1 MVDDVIPPEFLEPE
15 GDAESQD
22 PDLILE
28 TTTGTLRTLWRDWMC
43 RRGSGTFVDVEFF
56 GRKIGGVP
64 APAVDAYRALELAL
78 RSAGYRPDSRWAY
91 NCRLIADTGQPSLH
105 SAGIAVDIDPDEN
118 PYSHGDPFSGK
129 IGPDHV
135 AAALGIRNSAGAR
148 VWSWGGHWNKPDRM
162 HFQLDGGPAA
172 VDVDWRTVPGEGH
185 ADAASSEVQDT
196 ASPATGGKEDEMVVS
211 KGMENPAVQR
221 FQECLLVWDPSALPK
236 HGADGDFGN
245 ETAEWVGR
253 FQESFGLEKTGMID
267 GVTAAL
273 LVAQG
278 K

>member
-1 MVDDVIPPEFLEPE
+1 MVDEGIPPEFLEPE
-15 GDAESQD
+15 GDAEGQD

-28 TTTGTLRTLWRDWMC
+28 ATTSTLRGLWKEWMC

-56 GRKIGGVP
+56 GRRIGGVP

-78 RSAGYRPDSRWAY
+78 GSSGYAPTSRWAY
-91 NCRLIADTGQPSLH
+91 NCRMIADTGQPSLH

-118 PYSHGDPFSGK
+118 PYTEGDPFSGK

-135 AAALGIRNSAGAR
+135 AAALAIRNGNGAR
-148 VWSWGGHWNKPDRM
+148 VWSWGGHWSKPDRM
-162 HFQLDGGPAA
+162 HFQLDRGPSA
-172 VDVDWRTVPGEGH
+172 VDVDWRTVAGGGQEVAGT
-185 ADAASSEVQDT
+185 AAT
-196 ASPATGGKEDEMVVS
+196 ASVAMDVKEDEMVLS
-211 KGMENPAVQR
+211 KGAKNAAVTR
-221 FQECLLVWDPSALPK
+221 FQECLLVWDSSALPK
-236 HGADGDFGN
+236 DGADGVFGN
-245 ETAEWVGR
+245 ETVEWVGR
-253 FQESFGLEKTGMID
+253 FQEGFGLEKTGVID

>member
-1 MVDDVIPPEFLEPE
+1 MADDVIPPEFLEPE

-28 TTTGTLRTLWRDWMC
+28 TTTGTLRSLWKEWMC

-56 GRKIGGVP
+56 GRRIGGVP
-64 APAVDAYRALELAL
+64 TPAVDAYRALELAL
-78 RSAGYRPDSRWAY
+78 RSAGYQPDSRWAY

-118 PYSHGDPFSGK
+118 PYTHGDPFSGK

-135 AAALGIRNSAGAR
+135 AAALAIRNSGGAR

-162 HFQLDGGPAA
+162 HFQLDGGPDA
-172 VDVDWRTVPGEGH
+172 VDVDWRTVPGEGQ
-185 ADAASSEVQDT
+185 AVTLPASIEV
-196 ASPATGGKEDEMVVS
+196 KEDEMVIS
-211 KGMENPAVQR
+211 KGMENPAVKR
-221 FQECLLVWDPSALPK
+221 FQECLLLWNAEALPK

-253 FQESFGLEKTGMID
+253 FQESFGLEKSGVID